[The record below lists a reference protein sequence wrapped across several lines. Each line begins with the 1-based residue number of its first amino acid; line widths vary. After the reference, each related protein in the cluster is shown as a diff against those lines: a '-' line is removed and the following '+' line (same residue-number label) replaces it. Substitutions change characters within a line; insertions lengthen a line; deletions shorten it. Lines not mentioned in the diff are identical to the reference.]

1 MQDEVFAKNPDMM
14 KELGQM
20 WSNLSKPQRAVYEEF
35 AKRDKLRYQREM
47 KDFLANGGNEQKLNE
62 VEQRRPKKC
71 LSAYMIFV

>member
-1 MQDEVFAKNPDMM
+1 MM

-62 VEQRRPKKC
+62 VEQ
-71 LSAYMIFV
+71 